1 MLLALLLHRNEV
13 VSFERLIDDVWGE
26 TAPRTANKTLQLY
39 VSQLRKVLPSG
50 VLVTQPAAGYILRVS
65 DDEIDAGR
73 FERLLADG
81 RDQLAQD
88 EARKA
93 AETLRAALALWRGP
107 ALAEV
112 AHMDFARAESERL
125 AELKLEALEERIEAD
140 LALGRH
146 GAVVADLEQLAGEHP
161 LREHLLALLMLALYR
176 CGRQA
181 DALEAYRIGRRRLLD
196 QLGIEPTSE
205 LRTLEQQILR
215 HEPSLAPP
223 PKRRMHLVGRSRRAR
238 ISLAGVAALVAAAV
252 AAGLVFGLGS
262 GAERRL
268 ADANTA
274 ALVGPDG
281 RIATEIPVGDS
292 PAHAAI
298 GGGFL
303 WTSNERDGTVSRVDR
318 ADRSI
323 ETVPVGRSPE
333 GLAFAD
339 GYLWV
344 AVGGEARIAVI
355 DPRAGKVV
363 ARIRVGSGPIGL
375 AARGHELWVAS
386 SIDGTL
392 STIDTR
398 SWRMLRTVRV
408 GPQPSAVGAAADA
421 VWVTLV
427 GSGAIAELD
436 REGRGIVQ
444 TVSVGNDPAA
454 VAL

>member
-1 MLLALLLHRNEV
+1 MEFGVLGPLAVRDGGPVAIPRGKPTAVLLALLLHRNEV
-13 VSFERLIDDVWGE
+13 VSSERLIDDVWGE

-39 VSQLRKVLPSG
+39 VSQLREVLPSG
-50 VLVTQPAAGYILRVS
+50 VLVTQP
-65 DDEIDAGR
+65 
-73 FERLLADG
+73 
-81 RDQLAQD
+81 
-88 EARKA
+88 
-93 AETLRAALALWRGP
+93 
-107 ALAEV
+107 
-112 AHMDFARAESERL
+112 
-125 AELKLEALEERIEAD
+125 
-140 LALGRH
+140 
-146 GAVVADLEQLAGEHP
+146 AGEHP

-176 CGRQA
+176 CGSQA

-223 PKRRMHLVGRSRRAR
+223 PKRRMHLVGGSRRAR

-262 GAERRL
+262 GAGRRL

-323 ETVPVGRSPE
+323 ETVPVGR
-333 GLAFAD
+333 
-339 GYLWV
+339 
-344 AVGGEARIAVI
+344 R
-355 DPRAGKVV
+355 
-363 ARIRVGSGPIGL
+363 
-375 AARGHELWVAS
+375 H
-386 SIDGTL
+386 
-392 STIDTR
+392 
-398 SWRMLRTVRV
+398 
-408 GPQPSAVGAAADA
+408 
-421 VWVTLV
+421 
-427 GSGAIAELD
+427 
-436 REGRGIVQ
+436 
-444 TVSVGNDPAA
+444 
-454 VAL
+454 